1 MCTGAFFLREQR
13 PLLIL
18 LSEAKGSERSDK
30 LSVPVEDETPVATHA
45 DEDATADVEADDV
58 GRLPD
63 DVDADVDMTADVEA
77 EESFGLLVDML
88 DVEAVGTSMCLAC

>member
-1 MCTGAFFLREQR
+1 MRTGAFFLREQC
-13 PLLIL
+13 PLLIS

-30 LSVPVEDETPVATHA
+30 LSVPVEDETAVATHV
-45 DEDATADVEADDV
+45 DEDAAADVEADDV

-63 DVDADVDMTADVEA
+63 DVDADTDMTADVEA

-88 DVEAVGTSMCLAC
+88 DVEAIGTSMCLVC